1 MGITRLFIFLEVAKK
16 LGLYL
21 CVRTIFHPRNGNF
34 VSLIIEDRL
43 VRDFF
48 SLNALIK
55 TNCLQGREFF
65 NIFIINGKLTAFSNV
80 KKISLRSFNGIIQIL
95 VKNFND
101 FSGSKRRKVCL
112 ITSV

>member
-1 MGITRLFIFLEVAKK
+1 M
-16 LGLYL
+16 
-21 CVRTIFHPRNGNF
+21 CTIFYPRNGNS
-34 VSLIIEDRL
+34 VSWIIEDRL

-48 SLNALIK
+48 SLNAIIK